1 VVAVTGT
8 SVSLI
13 FGVNDFLTSY
23 SALFRILSCK
33 DFSDAY
39 LSICLSANS
48 KYSGL
53 SNKDSK
59 KGLSSTNFS

>member
-1 VVAVTGT
+1 
-8 SVSLI
+8 
-13 FGVNDFLTSY
+13 
-23 SALFRILSCK
+23 
-33 DFSDAY
+33 

-59 KGLSSTNFS
+59 KGLSSTNFSYVATGSFLKIKSPKLRRSCVEPL